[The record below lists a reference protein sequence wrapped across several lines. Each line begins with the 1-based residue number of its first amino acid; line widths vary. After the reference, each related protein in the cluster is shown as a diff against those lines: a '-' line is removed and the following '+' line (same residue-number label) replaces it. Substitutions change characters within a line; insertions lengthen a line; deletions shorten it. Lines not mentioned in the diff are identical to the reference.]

1 MLTVISISTK
11 IKLSIEDFN
20 AMYNKIAENEKG
32 SIFFGVGFNKDYKNN
47 IYHVV
52 VNKELSKSDIED
64 IKNAVRKTAKQRFV
78 MCRRKIQRI
87 YLNFLIVKVYKRD
100 KNRRATYKNKF
111 QVMNLR

>member
-64 IKNAVRKTAKQRFV
+64 IKKCSQEDCK
-78 MCRRKIQRI
+78 
-87 YLNFLIVKVYKRD
+87 VKVCYVPEIYTGD
-100 KNRRATYKNKF
+100 LF
-111 QVMNLR
+111 NLFEYLSR

>member
-47 IYHVV
+47 IYHVIS
-52 VNKELSKSDIED
+52 NKDLNKSDIEY
-64 IKNAVRKTAKQRFV
+64 IKKCSQEDY
-78 MCRRKIQRI
+78 KIKVFNVSEERI
-87 YLNFLIVKVYKRD
+87 EDFF
-100 KNRRATYKNKF
+100 KF
-111 QVMNLR
+111 ITR

>member
-11 IKLSIEDFN
+11 RKLGTTDFN

-52 VNKELSKSDIED
+52 VNK
-64 IKNAVRKTAKQRFV
+64 
-78 MCRRKIQRI
+78 
-87 YLNFLIVKVYKRD
+87 
-100 KNRRATYKNKF
+100 
-111 QVMNLR
+111 

>member
-11 IKLSIEDFN
+11 RKLGTTDFN

-52 VNKELSKSDIED
+52 VNKDLNKSDVEYIKKCSQED
-64 IKNAVRKTAKQRFV
+64 YKAMAFYVPEE
-78 MCRRKIQRI
+78 KIDI
-87 YLNFLIVKVYKRD
+87 FFESI
-100 KNRRATYKNKF
+100 TH
-111 QVMNLR
+111 